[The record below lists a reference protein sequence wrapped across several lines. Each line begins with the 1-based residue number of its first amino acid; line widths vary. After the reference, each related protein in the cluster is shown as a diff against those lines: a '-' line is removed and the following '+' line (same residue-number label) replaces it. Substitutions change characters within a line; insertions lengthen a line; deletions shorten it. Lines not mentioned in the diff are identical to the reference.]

1 MQSNKATLISS
12 NSIRIL
18 IGYCFAPVSSSLGF
32 PREFVLINVHI
43 KVHTTPFR
51 IGKNILPLRL
61 YLNVAL
67 SKSFVFLLRRLYNS
81 EAQ

>member
-1 MQSNKATLISS
+1 MQSNKATLIAS

-32 PREFVLINVHI
+32 PCEFVLINVHV

-51 IGKNILPLRL
+51 IAKNILHLRL
-61 YLNVAL
+61 FNNYSL
-67 SKSFVFLLRRLYNS
+67 KSR
-81 EAQ
+81 